1 MLQFLTDTLLRAVDL
16 ALIALALSCVYSLI
30 RFPNVALVQYATSG
44 ALIALT
50 LQSAGLPLALAIVM
64 ACALVGLVAL
74 ALSVL
79 IFEKLLRI
87 SPAIAM
93 IGSLALSMIFTAVFL
108 VTIGPRPQRFDL
120 PIMPPLRWA
129 GISLTQVQ
137 VLSVGLSL
145 LAIAGFALLLFR
157 TPLGRNMRATATN
170 RVLAEATGIPT
181 RRVTNVVIVLSG
193 IMAALGGICI
203 SLKGEMSSQ
212 LGMDM
217 LLPIFAAAILGGLGN
232 ALGAVL
238 GAVIIASAETF
249 VTNTNFGMLAGQD
262 FYFLPASFASVASFG
277 LLVLILLARPAG
289 ILVSEVKRV

>member
-1 MLQFLTDTLLRAVDL
+1 MLQFFTDTILRAVDL

-44 ALIALT
+44 ALIALS
-50 LQSAGLPLALAIVM
+50 LQAAGLPLALAIVL
-64 ACALVGLVAL
+64 ACALVGLLAL

-79 IFEKLLRI
+79 MFEKLLRI

-108 VTIGPRPQRFDL
+108 VAVGPRPQRFDL
-120 PIMPPLRWA
+120 PIVPPLRWG

-137 VLSVGLSL
+137 LLSVGLSL
-145 LAIAGFALLLFR
+145 LAIAAFALLLFR

-181 RRVTNVVIVLSG
+181 RRVTNVVIALSG

-238 GAVIIASAETF
+238 GAVVIASAETF
-249 VTNTNFGMLAGQD
+249 VTNTNFGLLAGQD

>member
-1 MLQFLTDTLLRAVDL
+1 MFQFLTDALLRAVDL

-44 ALIALT
+44 ALIAVG
-50 LQSAGLPLALAIVM
+50 LQTAGVPLVLAIAI
-64 ACALVGLVAL
+64 ACVLVGLLAL

-79 IFEKLLRI
+79 IFEKLLAI
-87 SPAIAM
+87 SPPIAM

-108 VTIGPRPQRFDL
+108 VTVGPRPQRFDL
-120 PIMPPLRWA
+120 PISPPFRW
-129 GISLTQVQ
+129 GDVSLTQMQ
-137 VLSVGLSL
+137 VLSVALCL
-145 LAIAGFALLLFR
+145 VAIAGFAILLLR
-157 TPLGRNMRATATN
+157 TDLGRTMRATATN

-181 RRVTNVVIVLSG
+181 RRVTNIVIVISG
-193 IMAALGGICI
+193 IMAALGGCAIA
-203 SLKGEMSSQ
+203 LKGEISSQ

-238 GAVIIASAETF
+238 GAIIIALAETF
-249 VTNTNFGMLAGQD
+249 VTNVNFGFLAGQD
-262 FYFLPASFASVASFG
+262 FFFLPASYASVASFA

>member
-1 MLQFLTDTLLRAVDL
+1 MLQFLTDALLRAVDL

-44 ALIALT
+44 ALIAIT
-50 LQSAGLPLALAIVM
+50 LQTAGVPLALAIVI
-64 ACALVGLVAL
+64 ACILVGLLAL
-74 ALSVL
+74 AISVT
-79 IFEKLLRI
+79 IFEKLLAI
-87 SPAIAM
+87 SPPIAM

-108 VTIGPRPQRFDL
+108 VTVGPRPQRFDL
-120 PIMPPLRWA
+120 PIAPPLRWG

-137 VLSVGLSL
+137 LLSVGLCV
-145 LAIAGFALLLFR
+145 LAIIGFALLLFR
-157 TPLGRNMRATATN
+157 TGLGRTMRATATN

-181 RRVTNVVIVLSG
+181 RRVTNIVIFISG
-193 IMAALGGICI
+193 VMAALGGCAIA
-203 SLKGEMSSQ
+203 LKGEISSQ

-238 GAVIIASAETF
+238 GAVIIAMAETF
-249 VTNTNFGMLAGQD
+249 VTNTNFGFLTGQD